1 MAIDETYQYKFV
13 QIDTQVTAGVGK
25 LRSVTFT
32 QADAAPTAG
41 SIVVYDSLTATGNK
55 ILDVTFTTGTFLPVT
70 VPLMVAYTTGIYVK
84 FNTTA
89 DVNVTVSYK

>member
-1 MAIDETYQYKFV
+1 MDETYQYSFV
-13 QIDTQVTAGVGK
+13 QTDTLVTTGVGK

-41 SIVVYDSLTATGNK
+41 SIVVYDGTSTSGAK
-55 ILDVTFTTGTFLPVT
+55 ILDVTFTTAAFLPAT
-70 VPLMVAYTTGIYVK
+70 VPLLVAYKTGLYVK

-89 DVNVTVSYK
+89 DVNVTVAYK